1 MKGEYMI
8 QNRFKSKVLWAAI
21 VAQLIAL
28 GQLTGLFAQ
37 IGVDAGTVGDVA
49 AGVLQLLVLFG
60 ILNNP
65 ADKSNF

>member
-1 MKGEYMI
+1 MRGEYMI
-8 QNRFKSKVLWAAI
+8 QSRFKSKVLWAAI

-28 GQLTGLFAQ
+28 GQLTGLFVQ
-37 IGVDAGTVGDVA
+37 IGIDAGTVGNVA

>member
-28 GQLTGLFAQ
+28 GQLTGLFVQ
-37 IGVDAGTVGDVA
+37 IGIDAGTVGNVA